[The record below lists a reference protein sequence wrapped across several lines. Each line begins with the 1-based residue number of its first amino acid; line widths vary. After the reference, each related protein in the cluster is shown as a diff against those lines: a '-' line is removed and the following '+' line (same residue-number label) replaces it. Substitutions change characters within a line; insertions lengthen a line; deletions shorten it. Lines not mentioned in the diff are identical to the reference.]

1 MNESAPLRD
10 LVWVLTCAALVMLMQ
25 AGFCCLESGLAR
37 AKNRVNVAIKN
48 LFDFC
53 AASVTFWLLGF
64 GLMFGASWNGIV
76 GTSEFMPGRD
86 ASPWLLSFLLF
97 QMVFCGTATT
107 IISGAVAERI
117 RFVGYLAIS
126 VLVSALFYPVF
137 GHWAWGGM
145 GTVSPTGWLAKL
157 GFIDFAGSTVVHS
170 VGGWLSLAAV
180 LVVGPRLGRFDTD
193 KPMHGSDLPL
203 ATLGVFLLWFGWFG
217 FNGGSTLAVNNQIPL
232 ILLNTNLAAAAGGVS
247 ALAASWVALRR
258 SDVGMVMNGVLGG
271 LVGVTAGC
279 HLVTPAG
286 AIFIG
291 LVAGMLTTAGSLML
305 ARWKVDD
312 VVGAVPVHG
321 FCGVWGTLAVA
332 ILGENALLLN
342 GSRSYQFFVQLLG
355 GTVCFVWA
363 FGGGYVAFR
372 LLDFLLPLRA
382 SAEAERIGLNLAEHD
397 AGAELMDL
405 LGEME
410 SQRAGADFSHH
421 VTVEPHTEVG
431 QIATAYN
438 RVLDKVQQEM
448 TSREQVVEALRQAE
462 EKYRSIFENAV
473 EGIFQTS
480 LDGRYLNANPSL
492 ARIYGYES
500 VDNLREQIRDI
511 GAQLY
516 VDPHRRDE
524 FQRLMNDCGSVRSFE
539 SQVFKRDGG
548 RIWIS
553 ENVRLVRDAD
563 GVPLY
568 YEGTVED
575 ITERRATEELRTAKE
590 AAEAASEAKSSFLAH
605 MSHEIRTPLNG
616 VIGMLDLLAG
626 SELNDRQNRYARVAK
641 SSADSLLSVINQILD
656 FSKIEAGKV
665 ELEALDFDPRL
676 LVEDTLETFVKRAHE
691 KGLELACHT
700 SPKVPATVRG
710 DQDRLRQVLVN
721 LINNALKFT
730 DQGEIVVRTTCEA
743 ESAGEA
749 RLRFSVQDTGV
760 GIPPDRR
767 SQLFQ
772 SFSQLDASTT
782 RRYGGT
788 GLGLCISKGLVELM
802 GGEIGVNSQPGEG
815 SEFWC
820 SIPFDKPGGRRKAQ
834 RVPDDLRRLHVLAV
848 DDNATNL
855 EVMHEQFQSW
865 GLSLTT
871 ACDGRTALHLLQR
884 AAEIGHPFD
893 LAILDV
899 QMPIMDGLEL
909 ARLIKNDSTTRET
922 VLIVLTSMGQDLTHE
937 EMQQH
942 GLAGY
947 IHKPVR
953 QSRLLDAIV
962 DVTSHEV
969 LTQAADPGNYTPQ
982 PTAATLRGRV
992 LVAEDNDVNQ
1002 IVVTEI
1008 LTLAGFDCD
1017 VVASGRAAVERALAG
1032 EYDLVLMDCQMP
1044 EMDGFAAAR
1053 RIRKT
1058 EAEQALA
1065 SGIAA
1070 RVPIVALTAN
1080 AVKGDRQR
1088 CLDAGMD
1095 AYLSKPVDATALLEV
1110 IETLIAQYERIG
1122 EPPSKP
1128 SANVSS
1134 FSAIDFD
1141 ELLERCVNNQLVAVR
1156 VLEKFGS
1163 SAFRQLGTIRA
1174 AVQHSKAGDLAR
1186 AAHLLRGMAS
1196 NISATQVATL
1206 AERIEAAAVA
1216 GDCNVVEV
1224 AELQEAIECALS
1236 EANRWVSEL
1245 RRSDLQNNVVC

>member
-1 MNESAPLRD
+1 
-10 LVWVLTCAALVMLMQ
+10 MLMQ

-53 AASVTFWLLGF
+53 TAGLAFWALGF
-64 GLMFGASWNGIV
+64 GLMFGVSWNGLI
-76 GTSEFMPGRD
+76 GTSDFMPGRE
-86 ASPWLLSFLLF
+86 ASPWLLTFFLF
-97 QMVFCGTATT
+97 QMVFCGTSTT

-126 VLVSALFYPVF
+126 VLVSALFYPIF

-145 GTVSPTGWLAKL
+145 GSPQPTGWLAKL

-180 LVVGPRLGRFDTD
+180 LVVGPRLGRFDSD
-193 KPMHGSDLPL
+193 RPMHGSDLPL

-217 FNGGSTLAVNNQIPL
+217 FNGGSTLAVTNQIPL
-232 ILLNTNLAAAAGGVS
+232 ILVNTNLAAAAGGVA
-247 ALAASWVALRR
+247 ALIASWIALRR

-279 HLVTPAG
+279 QLVAPGG
-286 AIFIG
+286 AILVG
-291 LVAGMLTTAGSLML
+291 LVAGILATVGTLLL
-305 ARWKVDD
+305 ARWQVDD
-312 VVGAVPVHG
+312 VVGAVPVHA

-332 ILGENALLLN
+332 LLGDETMLLH

-355 GTVCFVWA
+355 VSVCFAWA
-363 FGGGYVAFR
+363 FGGGYAAFR
-372 LLDFLLPLRA
+372 LLNYLLPLRA
-382 SAEAERIGLNLAEHD
+382 SAEAERMGLNLAEHD

-410 SQRAGADFSHH
+410 SQRLGANFSQH

-438 RVLDKVQQEM
+438 RVLDKVQDEM

-480 LDGRYLNANPSL
+480 LEGQYLNANPAL
-492 ARIYGYES
+492 ARIYGYET
-500 VDNLREQIRDI
+500 VEKLREGIRDI
-511 GAQLY
+511 GSQLY
-516 VDPHRRDE
+516 VEAERRSE
-524 FQRLMNDCGSVRSFE
+524 FRRLMDAHGSVRAFE
-539 SQVFKRDGG
+539 SQVYQRDGG
-548 RIWIS
+548 CIWIS
-553 ENVRLVRDAD
+553 ENVRLVRDAE
-563 GVPLY
+563 GRPLY

-575 ITERRATEELRTAKE
+575 ITERRESEELRTAKE

-626 SELNDRQNRYARVAK
+626 SELNDRQKRYARVAK
-641 SSADSLLSVINQILD
+641 SSADSLLSVITQILD

-665 ELEALDFDPRL
+665 ELETLDFDPRL
-676 LVEDTLETFVKRAHE
+676 LVEDTLEMFVKRAHE

-700 SPKVPATVRG
+700 SPDVPATVRG

-730 DQGEIVVRTTCEA
+730 EHGEIVVRTTCDA
-743 ESAGEA
+743 ESTSEA
-749 RLRFSVQDTGV
+749 RLRFSVHDTGV
-760 GIPPDRR
+760 GIPPERR

-802 GGEIGVNSQPGEG
+802 GGEIGVESRPGEG
-815 SEFWC
+815 SVFWC
-820 SIPFDKPGGRRKAQ
+820 SIPFDKHGGRRKAQ
-834 RVPDDLRRLHVLAV
+834 HVPDDLRRLHVLAV

-855 EVMHEQFQSW
+855 EVLHEQFQSW

-871 ACDGRTALHLLQR
+871 ASDGRTALHMLER

-899 QMPIMDGLEL
+899 QMPVMDGLEL
-909 ARLIKNDSTTRET
+909 ARHIKRNPSTCET
-922 VLIVLTSMGQDLTHE
+922 VLIVLTSMGQDLSPADME
-937 EMQQH
+937 EH

-969 LTQAADPGNYTPQ
+969 LIQAAEEQAVARPIPSHK
-982 PTAATLRGRV
+982 LRGRV

-1008 LTLAGFDCD
+1008 LTLVGFDCD
-1017 VVASGRAAVERALAG
+1017 VVASGRAAVQRALSG
-1032 EYDLVLMDCQMP
+1032 NFDLVLMDCQMP
-1044 EMDGFAAAR
+1044 EMDGFAAAQL
-1053 RIRKT
+1053 IRKT
-1058 EAEQALA
+1058 EAER
-1065 SGIAA
+1065 SRETGTSE

-1095 AYLSKPVDATALLEV
+1095 AYLSKPVDAAALLE
-1110 IETLIAQYERIG
+1110 IMETLLAQYDRIG
-1122 EPPSKP
+1122 QSPAAFSTTKT
-1128 SANVSS
+1128 ADL
-1134 FSAIDFD
+1134 SAIAFE
-1141 ELLERCVNNQLVAVR
+1141 ELIDRCVNNRLVAAR
-1156 VLEKFGS
+1156 VLEKFS
-1163 SAFRQLGTIRA
+1163 DSAPRELERIRTA
-1174 AVQHSKAGDLAR
+1174 MRNVEANEVAR
-1186 AAHLLRGMAS
+1186 AAHLLRGMAGS
-1196 NISATQVATL
+1196 VSATRVAEL
-1206 AERIEAAAVA
+1206 AALLETAAMA
-1216 GDCNVVEV
+1216 GDCSGVYLPELDKAIDDARRAAAGWV
-1224 AELQEAIECALS
+1224 AELRCGEFPS
-1236 EANRWVSEL
+1236 TVGG
-1245 RRSDLQNNVVC
+1245 